1 MLKEEQGAIVPAVP
15 SALVIEDHD
24 HIAEIIEFILIR
36 EKFRPQIARDGQ
48 AAVAMIDGIATPG
61 LVLLDLMLP
70 HVDGFA
76 LLARIRARQG
86 WKKVPVIVISAKA
99 QEQDIVRALEAGAD
113 DYLVKPFQPNELKAR
128 IRRLQQ
134 RES

>member
-1 MLKEEQGAIVPAVP
+1 MLIEEQGAFVPAGP

-24 HIAEIIEFILIR
+24 HISEIIEFILIR

-48 AAVAMIDGIATPG
+48 AAVEMIDGIATPA
-61 LVLLDLMLP
+61 LVVLDLMLP

-76 LLARIRARQG
+76 LLARIRARRG
-86 WKKVPVIVISAKA
+86 WEKIPVIVISAKA

-128 IRRLQQ
+128 IRRLQK
-134 RES
+134 REP